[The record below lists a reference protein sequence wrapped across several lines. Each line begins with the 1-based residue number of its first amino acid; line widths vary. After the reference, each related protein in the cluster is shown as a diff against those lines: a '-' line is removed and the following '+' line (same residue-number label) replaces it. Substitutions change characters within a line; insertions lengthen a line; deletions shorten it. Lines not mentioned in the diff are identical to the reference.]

1 MKEKFKIILDAV
13 ISFFPKLYKSI
24 FGSKSEKIKNKHL
37 FKRGGY
43 AVAIIAL
50 VLVAAVVVN
59 MLVGLLAKRV
69 TLEFDI
75 TKEKKNSI
83 SEENKEFLRNVDKE
97 VNIYIFAPS
106 AEDYYNGGM
115 GEAAQTKMFY
125 ASTSEYYFQTTMLLE
140 QYDRISD
147 KIKVKYIDPNGT
159 EVGAIISE
167 YGTSYS
173 YGDILVTCS
182 FKDENGKEFK
192 NDRSLGLV
200 DIYTA
205 TEDNTYAAMGVTM
218 YEIDGSTLETSL
230 TSAIASVMSTEAIK
244 VGFIASHSNAEAYEY
259 YKKLLEMNNITV
271 ENIDDKLITEIN
283 KEYDAVVIAA
293 PKKDFV
299 SEEINALS
307 EFLSNDGKLN
317 KSLIFYGDSS
327 YQNLPNFYNF
337 LAEWGI
343 DVEPGI
349 VFETNDSVRGTDYS
363 TYLSLSA
370 TSDYPFMTAGQYFA
384 SGYNIAMKENDNNY
398 LGRETDVILTT
409 NGTSAIVPVDTDN
422 TKHPGDKYPLTKPAT
437 CIMATESE
445 FVDNVPAYSRVVAFS
460 SVDFISELY
469 AMSYGSVIN
478 YNGLNVELLR
488 FVTGTR
494 DQSIV
499 FDAKTIDPTSQLY
512 VVSSA
517 SAKVMRIIF
526 AAIIP
531 VLILAVAFVIFFRRR
546 NK

>member
-182 FKDENGKEFK
+182 FKDESGKEFK

>member
-409 NGTSAIVPVDTDN
+409 NGTSAIVPVNTDN

-469 AMSYGSVIN
+469 AMSYGSVID

>member
-259 YKKLLEMNNITV
+259 YKKLLEMNNIAV

-517 SAKVMRIIF
+517 SAKVVRIIF

>member
-50 VLVAAVVVN
+50 VLVAVVVVN

-259 YKKLLEMNNITV
+259 YKKLLEMNNIAV